1 MFTLPQTVALLVIW
15 IVHMMLNEF
24 MIFLP
29 YGANVLLGWLTGLVL
44 GEPATGLAIGGTM
57 ELMGIGMNPLG
68 GSAVPDYA
76 TGTFIGVA
84 FAIGTGQGMDVGI
97 AFGIPVATLCVQL
110 VVIIRMIDSIFLHK
124 AMEANQK
131 HNFKGM
137 ENWIKAGLLPKLI
150 IGTLPILLILTAGS
164 GVVEGIVAALPA
176 WLMNGFSVAGGVLP
190 AVGFAIL
197 LNCLPLKNNFMWVIL
212 GYVLF
217 AYLNMPVLG
226 IALLAVV
233 IAWVTYLNS
242 ERPQQA
248 AVAGMNGGI
257 QDDE

>member
-1 MFTLPQTVALLVIW
+1 MFTVAQTVALLVIW
-15 IVHMMLNEF
+15 VVHMMLNEF

-29 YGANVLLGWLTGLVL
+29 YGADVLLGWLTGLVL
-44 GEPATGLAIGGTM
+44 GDPTTGLIIGGTM

-97 AFGIPVATLCVQL
+97 AFGIPVATLCVEL
-110 VVIIRMIDSIFLHK
+110 VVIIRMIDSFFLHK
-124 AMEANQK
+124 AMDANK
-131 HNFKGM
+131 KYNFIGM
-137 ENWIKAGLLPKLI
+137 ENWIKAGLLPKVI

-164 GVVEGIVAALPA
+164 GVVEGVVAALPE

-226 IALLAVV
+226 IALLAFV
-233 IAWVTYLNS
+233 IAWVVYLNN
-242 ERPQQA
+242 EKPQQVV
-248 AVAGMNGGI
+248 VAGANGGI
-257 QDDE
+257 EDDE